1 MGRKEESVR
10 IQTSVLNGIEKKI
23 LVWLAERQP
32 RWMTSDILTFIGTFG
47 AIIIAAGY
55 ILSAKNINFLWLSS
69 FGFVVNWYGD
79 SLDGT
84 LARVRKKQ
92 RPVYGYYLDHTVD
105 VINEVIMFVGAGLSG
120 LLQFELALFI
130 LVVYLMLTV
139 NVSVNA
145 HLKQEFKLTYAKMGP
160 TEFRIIVIII
170 NTILLYVTPIRE
182 EIREVNQEGTCSLSP
197 LATSDVPLVLSADSE
212 KSKPKAKRR
221 KPSTPCPWESGARI
235 PEDLDEWAAAEYP
248 TINAGEEFKKFVGWA
263 LSKDMRYAR
272 WDQAFRNWMGNAL
285 KFQSQRGGY
294 GGSGY
299 RSKRQPTCPGDW
311 EKEYKGV
318 DYTRGAVMKEFT
330 PEESARLATLAE
342 EMNF

>member
-1 MGRKEESVR
+1 MGMKSAYAVRTSGLSQATQVAVLEALAVFKNEQTGLCFPSTEKISLVSRVSIKYVRKSLRELEEAGLISSQQKAGGVR
-10 IQTSVLNGIEKKI
+10 YFTLYLDKLPPSTVFSSEGTIVTPDDKDL
-23 LVWLAERQP
+23 P
-32 RWMTSDILTFIGTFG
+32 RDNCHPRDICPDTPCE
-47 AIIIAAGY
+47 
-55 ILSAKNINFLWLSS
+55 LSS
-69 FGFVVNWYGD
+69 PPRDNC
-79 SLDGT
+79 
-84 LARVRKKQ
+84 
-92 RPVYGYYLDHTVD
+92 PVTPVT
-105 VINEVIMFVGAGLSG
+105 N
-120 LLQFELALFI
+120 
-130 LVVYLMLTV
+130 
-139 NVSVNA
+139 
-145 HLKQEFKLTYAKMGP
+145 
-160 TEFRIIVIII
+160 
-170 NTILLYVTPIRE
+170 VTPIRE

-285 KFQSQRGGY
+285 KYQSQRGGY
-294 GGSGY
+294 GSSGY

-330 PEESARLATLAE
+330 PEESAELERYCE
-342 EMNF
+342 EMGF

>member
-1 MGRKEESVR
+1 MSVGAKHWALSQSVPGGSAPRVILFFLADWIIGEDQTECWPSVERLVFETGMNRKTIIKAIATLEE
-10 IQTSVLNGIEKKI
+10 NGLISRRVIWIYDEQKNVPKK
-23 LVWLAERQP
+23 R
-32 RWMTSDILTFIGTFG
+32 
-47 AIIIAAGY
+47 
-55 ILSAKNINFLWLSS
+55 NIYRLY
-69 FGFVVNWYGD
+69 GFVPSDWVNSRRPWPGPED
-79 SLDGT
+79 DLPKVPNLERPENGT
-84 LARVRKKQ
+84 TQKRNVPNSERPKLGARRSQ
-92 RPVYGYYLDHTVD
+92 
-105 VINEVIMFVGAGLSG
+105 
-120 LLQFELALFI
+120 
-130 LVVYLMLTV
+130 
-139 NVSVNA
+139 
-145 HLKQEFKLTYAKMGP
+145 
-160 TEFRIIVIII
+160 
-170 NTILLYVTPIRE
+170 IRS
-182 EIREVNQEGTCSLSP
+182 T
-197 LATSDVPLVLSADSE
+197 DVPNLGHKQGEVQGKEQGMSIRSPSDDLVLSADSE

-285 KFQSQRGGY
+285 KYQSQRGGY
-294 GGSGY
+294 GSSGY